1 MANFT
6 EALRQVYDPKPL
18 AEQKLPEEI
27 LDDDASD
34 FIAAAGYAKNKG
46 KKTFKFGGKE
56 YPVTIS
62 DKTAKASTSEEKDAD
77 EDGGTR
83 TEETSGT
90 EVIERMKM
98 NDPKLAKIFDK
109 AKKLDIIKI
118 KFDSSIKK
126 GTEFI
131 DFVVKSKGTVRKG
144 TVGKITMYRQGNPT
158 GMKYFLYQR
167 DGGVSLAIGDMAAS
181 IVDIKEEVVLDEASK
196 DGTVRIIDLGNKKQD
211 KIRKE
216 LGVDKLPNKGFQVQ
230 VMTKGK
236 FVNQGD
242 PYKTQK
248 DAEKVRSTGQHSM
261 QFEASAKSSTG
272 YDLYHKTFSGAMAH
286 AYDSAKKKGF
296 VVDMDDVSD
305 KVAVGPKKPS
315 KGKTNS
321 YILDTDKKN
330 KKLHIQVANLDNKRY
345 ELNMYIDSVEF
356 DRNDNLVEFLN
367 SIIIVEAKKDIDPAD
382 IDNDATISDK
392 DAAKMNIIVQLRKA
406 ADVNGNTPIKFADK
420 KKQKVDLKFIQ
431 YALDKFDKLR
441 KPADKERFQNSMA
454 RSYRDMLMTLKT
466 FKEEVELDEAK
477 ATGKQVKALNA
488 LMLKALGIKKMPA
501 KHDYTSTIADNGD
514 FVVSGGQGQ
523 VSGRIKK
530 GAFVDPMKE
539 ELDEAAQILAHGG
552 KGQYKAV
559 SQGGVV
565 SIKYKGKEV
574 ASGDFD
580 RGADGWFISYK
591 GMKKGDKTFFDDAQ
605 DMVDYLAKKKVTES
619 VELDEA
625 LKTTHVVIDTA
636 NGNKIVSSA
645 TSEKQ
650 AKYSIVS
657 AERPPMNIKDKK
669 TLKVVQLKKPVSL
682 NKDILGTVFKESV
695 ELDEAKKIKFSAKEI
710 KMAIGIATDKR
721 YAGSNYS
728 GAVRMIDKIKD
739 GLSDVPQVAAVLK
752 RANESVVELD
762 EVIGLGFIA
771 STLIKVAATT
781 LMGAIIGGEIGASRK
796 KSAGWTARPRRENSI
811 LDLISDKATLKTMQK
826 KYPEALEM
834 IGKNKDIINY
844 SKSITNTKGGP
855 DKEQMQTL
863 KKMIKNEF
871 EKSGI
876 SWSDFIS
883 SVEPLVRKSVKDA
896 KKKIDESVE
905 LDEAAS
911 LIPQLQT
918 IVQDKQHAKIKG
930 MVVDLFTASMITQ
943 IYDKVNDANK
953 AKMDKL
959 PLEKLVNIAHKM
971 MKREETLQT
980 EVFVEGLIQESDK
993 TDAKEMSDMV
1003 KTINPKI
1010 KLADLKKEVQ
1020 DIAMEKYKN
1029 KTRASKIASMV
1040 K

>member
-90 EVIERMKM
+90 EVMAESDDYLGMAKKLLTYAKKHGGIDERDFIKVSGMLQTLGKNSSVQKQDDTFKKMAAFINDLDTDPKEYLSDFLRKGLGKDRIEKLLKIRFREEFSNDLIERMKM

-126 GTEFI
+126 GTEFL

-144 TVGKITMYRQGNPT
+144 TVGKIAMYRQGNPT

-420 KKQKVDLKFIQ
+420 KKQKVDIKFIQ
-431 YALDKFDKLR
+431 YALDKFAKIR

-619 VELDEA
+619 VELEEGKMKEFDAMVKKGMTAAQIAKKIGMKEKDVAEFMKSMDE
-625 LKTTHVVIDTA
+625 T
-636 NGNKIVSSA
+636 
-645 TSEKQ
+645 
-650 AKYSIVS
+650 
-657 AERPPMNIKDKK
+657 
-669 TLKVVQLKKPVSL
+669 
-682 NKDILGTVFKESV
+682 KESV

-721 YAGSNYS
+721 YAGTNYS
-728 GAVRMIDKIKD
+728 GAARMIDKIKD
-739 GLSDVPQVAAVLK
+739 GLSDFPQVAAVLK
-752 RANESVVELD
+752 RANESV
-762 EVIGLGFIA
+762 
-771 STLIKVAATT
+771 
-781 LMGAIIGGEIGASRK
+781 
-796 KSAGWTARPRRENSI
+796 
-811 LDLISDKATLKTMQK
+811 
-826 KYPEALEM
+826 
-834 IGKNKDIINY
+834 
-844 SKSITNTKGGP
+844 
-855 DKEQMQTL
+855 
-863 KKMIKNEF
+863 
-871 EKSGI
+871 
-876 SWSDFIS
+876 
-883 SVEPLVRKSVKDA
+883 
-896 KKKIDESVE
+896 VE

-1003 KTINPKI
+1003 KTLNPKI

>member
-90 EVIERMKM
+90 EVMAESDDYLGMAKKLLTYAKKHGGIDERDFIKVSGMLQTLGKNSSVQKQDDTFKKMAAFINDLDTDPKEYLSDFLRKGLGKDRIEKLLKIRFREEFSNDLIERMKM

-126 GTEFI
+126 GTEFL

-144 TVGKITMYRQGNPT
+144 TVGKIAMYRQGNPT

-420 KKQKVDLKFIQ
+420 KKQKVDIKFIQ
-431 YALDKFDKLR
+431 YALDKFAKIR

-625 LKTTHVVIDTA
+625 
-636 NGNKIVSSA
+636 
-645 TSEKQ
+645 
-650 AKYSIVS
+650 
-657 AERPPMNIKDKK
+657 
-669 TLKVVQLKKPVSL
+669 
-682 NKDILGTVFKESV
+682 
-695 ELDEAKKIKFSAKEI
+695 KKIKFSAKEI

-721 YAGSNYS
+721 YAGTNYS
-728 GAVRMIDKIKD
+728 GAARMIDKIKD
-739 GLSDVPQVAAVLK
+739 GLSDFPQVAAVLK
-752 RANESVVELD
+752 RANESV
-762 EVIGLGFIA
+762 
-771 STLIKVAATT
+771 
-781 LMGAIIGGEIGASRK
+781 
-796 KSAGWTARPRRENSI
+796 
-811 LDLISDKATLKTMQK
+811 
-826 KYPEALEM
+826 
-834 IGKNKDIINY
+834 
-844 SKSITNTKGGP
+844 
-855 DKEQMQTL
+855 
-863 KKMIKNEF
+863 
-871 EKSGI
+871 
-876 SWSDFIS
+876 
-883 SVEPLVRKSVKDA
+883 
-896 KKKIDESVE
+896 VE

-1003 KTINPKI
+1003 KTLNPKI

>member
-126 GTEFI
+126 GTEFL

-144 TVGKITMYRQGNPT
+144 TVGKIAMYRQGNPT

-420 KKQKVDLKFIQ
+420 KKQKVDIKFIQ
-431 YALDKFDKLR
+431 YALDKFAKIR

-580 RGADGWFISYK
+580 RGADGWFIRYK

-625 LKTTHVVIDTA
+625 
-636 NGNKIVSSA
+636 
-645 TSEKQ
+645 
-650 AKYSIVS
+650 
-657 AERPPMNIKDKK
+657 
-669 TLKVVQLKKPVSL
+669 
-682 NKDILGTVFKESV
+682 
-695 ELDEAKKIKFSAKEI
+695 KKIKFSAKEI

-721 YAGSNYS
+721 YAGTNYS

-739 GLSDVPQVAAVLK
+739 GLSNFPQVAAVLK
-752 RANESVVELD
+752 RANESV
-762 EVIGLGFIA
+762 
-771 STLIKVAATT
+771 
-781 LMGAIIGGEIGASRK
+781 
-796 KSAGWTARPRRENSI
+796 
-811 LDLISDKATLKTMQK
+811 
-826 KYPEALEM
+826 
-834 IGKNKDIINY
+834 
-844 SKSITNTKGGP
+844 
-855 DKEQMQTL
+855 
-863 KKMIKNEF
+863 
-871 EKSGI
+871 
-876 SWSDFIS
+876 
-883 SVEPLVRKSVKDA
+883 
-896 KKKIDESVE
+896 VE

>member
-126 GTEFI
+126 GTEFL

-144 TVGKITMYRQGNPT
+144 TVGKIAMYRQGNPT

-420 KKQKVDLKFIQ
+420 KKQKVDIKFIQ
-431 YALDKFDKLR
+431 YALDKFAKIR

-580 RGADGWFISYK
+580 RGADGWFIRYK

-625 LKTTHVVIDTA
+625 
-636 NGNKIVSSA
+636 
-645 TSEKQ
+645 
-650 AKYSIVS
+650 
-657 AERPPMNIKDKK
+657 
-669 TLKVVQLKKPVSL
+669 
-682 NKDILGTVFKESV
+682 
-695 ELDEAKKIKFSAKEI
+695 KKIKFSAKEI

-721 YAGSNYS
+721 YAGTNYS

-739 GLSDVPQVAAVLK
+739 GLSNFPQVAAVLK
-752 RANESVVELD
+752 RANESV
-762 EVIGLGFIA
+762 
-771 STLIKVAATT
+771 
-781 LMGAIIGGEIGASRK
+781 
-796 KSAGWTARPRRENSI
+796 
-811 LDLISDKATLKTMQK
+811 
-826 KYPEALEM
+826 
-834 IGKNKDIINY
+834 
-844 SKSITNTKGGP
+844 
-855 DKEQMQTL
+855 
-863 KKMIKNEF
+863 
-871 EKSGI
+871 
-876 SWSDFIS
+876 
-883 SVEPLVRKSVKDA
+883 
-896 KKKIDESVE
+896 VE

-1003 KTINPKI
+1003 KTLNPKI